1 MSRAAHEGIH
11 WHRTCFQLSIVT
23 RTPPSLERRLAGWI
37 ASVGAR
43 YYLGKPDV
51 RELLEV
57 KFPSLGSVANAV
69 RNEVA
74 FRTGSDRAPVLSS
87 VNLELTNHCNLR
99 CTICPV
105 NTTMRRAKGFMDPAL
120 FRRIIDT
127 NPQLDFVLAF
137 QWGEPLLHPNFF
149 ELVRYAADRG
159 VRTMITS
166 NGTHLTADN
175 RRRLLE
181 CGLERITFSVDG
193 DRETHRAIRDYDL
206 DVLRRDVE
214 TLVRE
219 RDASDSPLKIDISMV
234 VDDATEH
241 ALDGYFADWKGLADR
256 VQAIPKMVAEPRTT
270 PCREIWRGT
279 LVVLW
284 DGRVTV
290 CCVDSEGLLEVGDA
304 REEPLLD
311 VWGGEALR
319 ALRRRHL
326 ARDFPSLCAMCG
338 EYEHPTVSKRFR

>member
-1 MSRAAHEGIH
+1 M
-11 WHRTCFQLSIVT
+11 
-23 RTPPSLERRLAGWI
+23 ERRVAGLI

-57 KFPSLGSVANAV
+57 KFPTLSSVKNAAAN
-69 RNEVA
+69 ELA
-74 FRTGSDRAPVLSS
+74 FRRGSERSHVLSS

-105 NTTMRRAKGFMDPAL
+105 NTTMRRAKGYMDPDL
-120 FRRIIDT
+120 FRRVIDE

-166 NGTHLTADN
+166 NGTHLDPQN
-175 RRRLLE
+175 RARLLK

-193 DRETHRAIRDYDL
+193 DHATHKAIRDYDL
-206 DVLRRDVE
+206 DVLRTDILA
-214 TLVRE
+214 LVAE
-219 RDASDSPLKIDISMV
+219 RDAAGAGLKIDISMV
-234 VDDATEH
+234 VDQATEH
-241 ALDGYFADWKGLADR
+241 ALDSYFADWKGIADR
-256 VQAIPKMVAEPRTT
+256 VQAIPRMVAERRSR
-270 PCREIWRGT
+270 PCRELWRGT

-290 CCVDSEGLLEVGDA
+290 CCVDSEGLLTVGDA
-304 REEPLLD
+304 RTEALAD
-311 VWGGEALR
+311 VWNGERMR
-319 ALRRRHL
+319 AIRTSHL
-326 ARDFPSLCAMCG
+326 EARFPSLCAMCG

>member
-1 MSRAAHEGIH
+1 MRREAGS
-11 WHRTCFQLSIVT
+11 V
-23 RTPPSLERRLAGWI
+23 ERKLAGWI

-57 KFPSLGSVANAV
+57 KFPTLQSVGNAL
-69 RNEVA
+69 RNELA
-74 FRTGSDRAPVLSS
+74 FRTGRERSHVLSS

-105 NTTMRRAKGFMDPAL
+105 NTTMKRPKGYMDPAL
-120 FRRIIDT
+120 FRRIIDE

-137 QWGEPLLHPNFF
+137 QWGEPLLHPQFF
-149 ELVRYAADRG
+149 ELTRYAADRG

-166 NGTHLTADN
+166 NGTHLSPEN

-193 DRETHRAIRDYDL
+193 DHATHMAIRSYDL
-206 DVLRRDVE
+206 DVLRKDILA
-214 TLVRE
+214 LVAE
-219 RDASDSPLKIDISMV
+219 RDAAGAPLKIDISMV
-234 VDDATEH
+234 VDHATEG
-241 ALDGYFADWKGLADR
+241 ALDTYFAEWKGIADR
-256 VQAIPKMVAEPRTT
+256 VQAIPRIVAERRAA
-270 PCREIWRGT
+270 PCRELWRGT

-284 DGRVTV
+284 DGRVTT
-290 CCVDSEGLLEVGDA
+290 CCVDSEGLLTVGDA
-304 REEPLLD
+304 GTESLSE
-311 VWGGEALR
+311 VWNGDAMR
-319 ALRRRHL
+319 AIRRRH
-326 ARDFPSLCAMCG
+326 AGGDFPALCAMCG